1 MMKVREIKALA
12 RETLIGRYGTLIIAG
27 ILSALLI
34 LLSAAIALAGLAAAV
49 NWSGI
54 LAGPD
59 GQGVRITAPGI
70 DATINS
76 PVQASVPL
84 MAAGVMVFTLFLIL
98 TVILVIWLGIGKR
111 KLMLNICRGDKYG
124 IGDIFYG
131 FSAEAHP
138 FRVILTSIARFLIH
152 NLVGLIALGILAGI
166 QYASAHSAAATPQQ
180 FRIILYVALA
190 VLILIQLNVDLGFA
204 FAELSIIDRPETR
217 IGAALGHS
225 RAVTK
230 GRKIKL
236 IWMMTFSFIF
246 WILLM
251 SICRF
256 TALWIVPYIRAAF
269 TVLYLD
275 GDGSAWQIPA
285 NRPSYQAAAVTAPE
299 PVPAPQPESAA
310 QPENAPQPESEPTL
324 QPEPVPA
331 PQPEPEPTPQPE
343 PVPVS
348 EPEPAAAAEPVPVPA
363 AEPVPVTAPDP
374 VPAPVPAA
382 EEIPAPAAAAPA
394 AVPEPAPAAPLGE
407 ESAFDKW
414 FKDAYKE
421 VLEKPA
427 GAGTDQT

>member
-12 RETLIGRYGTLIIAG
+12 RETLIGRYGTLIFAG
-27 ILSALLI
+27 IFSALLI
-34 LLSAAIALAGLAAAV
+34 LLSAAVALAGLAAAV

-84 MAAGVMVFTLFLIL
+84 MVAGVMVFTLFLIL
-98 TVILVIWLGIGKR
+98 TVILVIWLNIGNR

-152 NLVGLIALGILAGI
+152 NLVGLIALGVLAGI
-166 QYASAHSAAATPQQ
+166 QYASAHSDAATPQQ

-190 VLILIQLNVDLGFA
+190 LMILIQLNVDLGFV

-230 GRKIKL
+230 GRKLKI

-246 WILLM
+246 WIILM
-251 SICRF
+251 GICRF
-256 TALWIVPYIRAAF
+256 ASLWIMPYIRAAY

-285 NRPSYQAAAVTAPE
+285 NRPSYQAAAVTDPEPAPAPQPGSTPQPEAVPEPVFQIEAVPE
-299 PVPAPQPESAA
+299 PVPQPEAV
-310 QPENAPQPESEPTL
+310 
-324 QPEPVPA
+324 PEPIPATEPA
-331 PQPEPEPTPQPE
+331 P
-343 PVPVS
+343 VS
-348 EPEPAAAAEPVPVPA
+348 HPEPAVVAEPVPVPA
-363 AEPVPVTAPDP
+363 AEPAVPAPDP
-374 VPAPVPAA
+374 VPAPVPSV
-382 EEIPAPAAAAPA
+382 EEPPVPAAAAPA
-394 AVPEPAPAAPLGE
+394 AVPEPASEVPQAE
-407 ESAFDKW
+407 DSAFDKW

-421 VLEKPA
+421 VLGKPA
-427 GAGTDQT
+427 GAETDQT